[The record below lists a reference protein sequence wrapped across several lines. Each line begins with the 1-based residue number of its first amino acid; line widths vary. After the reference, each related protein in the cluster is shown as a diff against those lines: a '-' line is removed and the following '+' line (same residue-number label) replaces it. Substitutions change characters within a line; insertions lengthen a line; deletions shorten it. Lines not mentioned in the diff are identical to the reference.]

1 MAKINITKLLTL
13 KTFAFILG
21 FFPVL
26 FFIVFLIGEGLS
38 ELIDGKLA
46 VIPILL
52 FMVITSSGYI
62 LAWKRLI
69 AGGWIMLVGGAVM
82 GVYMIIFGG
91 FDAWQISIAYSLPF
105 IIPGLLFI
113 SAGKKK

>member
-1 MAKINITKLLTL
+1 MAMAYIKKLLTIKSL
-13 KTFAFILG
+13 AFILG

-52 FMVITSSGYI
+52 LMVLTSSGYI

-69 AGGWIMLVGGAVM
+69 PGGWIMLAGGAVM

-91 FDAWQISIAYSLPF
+91 FDAWQISMAYSLPF

-113 SAGKKK
+113 LAGKKK